1 MTYRDLCMQMSAW
14 GPYMNDVIGKCRR
27 ETLAVQTGLRSAMH
41 RYLAGSATY
50 DAAQKRRDLRKEYV
64 RSREEK
70 GYLVYTEDIKTRK
83 KAHFP
88 VAVDTAAG
96 VVRQLNVE
104 EYGLLVDVA
113 DCLHKKTTSGEF
125 VHWDTAKKREAQWAT
140 PSQQEI
146 ESTSSAHSSY
156 GSTAGEGRR
165 VGQNAF
171 RKALFDLW
179 GKKCALC
186 GCSSEEILRASHIL
200 RWEAGT
206 TDQRNDPHNGI
217 PLAAHIDAAFEH
229 GLISFK
235 DDGSILIS
243 PRFPTENMNALGIH
257 SRMRLPIIPERTPN
271 YLAWHRKDHGFE

>member
-1 MTYRDLCMQMSAW
+1 MKKW

-27 ETLAVQTGLRSAMH
+27 EILAVRTGEKPAIH
-41 RYLAGSATY
+41 RYLSASATY
-50 DAAQKRRDLRKEYV
+50 AAAKKQRNLKKEFARD
-64 RSREEK
+64 REEL
-70 GYLVYTEDIKTRK
+70 GFLVYTEDIKTGK

-88 VAVDTAAG
+88 VAVDVAAG
-96 VVRQLNVE
+96 IVRQLNAE
-104 EYGLLVDVA
+104 EYGLLIDVEE
-113 DCLHKKTTSGEF
+113 CLHKKTPSGDY
-125 VHWDTAKKREAQWAT
+125 VPWHTAKKQKSVWAP
-140 PSQQEI
+140 PSQAEI
-146 ESTSSAHSSY
+146 HATSSAHSTY

-217 PLAAHIDAAFEH
+217 PLAAHIDAAFEN
-229 GLISFK
+229 GLISFS
-235 DDGSILIS
+235 DDGGILIS
-243 PRFPTENMNALGIH
+243 KRFQKEDRAMLGIH
-257 SRMRLPIIPERTPN
+257 EKMRLPFVPERTPT